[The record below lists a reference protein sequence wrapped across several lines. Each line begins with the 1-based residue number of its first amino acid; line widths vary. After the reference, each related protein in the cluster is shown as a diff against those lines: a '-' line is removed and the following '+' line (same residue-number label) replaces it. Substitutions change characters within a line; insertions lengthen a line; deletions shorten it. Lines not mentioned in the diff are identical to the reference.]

1 MSMEPPPPPPPS
13 APPPPPSG
21 PSPAPGA
28 FNIGDAISYGWG
40 AYWKNVGPMVVIA
53 IVVFAIQAIFS
64 VLAASMDG
72 AVGQFA
78 IRFIGT
84 LVSLLITLGWLR
96 VALEITNGVKPEVG
110 DVFKASGYGT
120 FIIASILFYIGFVI
134 GLILLIIP
142 GIIFAVVFGF
152 YGFVIAQRPQGTGV
166 MEALQASA
174 DLTRGHRWQLFG
186 LGIVLLLINIVGL
199 LACLV
204 GVIFTWGITLIAWAY
219 TYRTLHGEAVEYAAW
234 GL

>member
-1 MSMEPPPPPPPS
+1 MSMEPPPPS
-13 APPPPPSG
+13 SPPPPPPTG
-21 PSPAPGA
+21 GPTPSPEA
-28 FNIGDAISYGWG
+28 FSVGDAISYGWG

-53 IVVFAIQAIFS
+53 IVVFVIQAIFS
-64 VLAASMDG
+64 GLAQSVDG
-72 AVGQFA
+72 AGLKFVIQ
-78 IRFIGT
+78 FIGT

-96 VALEITNGVKPEVG
+96 VALEITNGVSPEIG

-120 FIIASILFYIGFVI
+120 FILASILFYIGLVI

-152 YGFVIAQRPQGTGV
+152 YGFVIAERPEGTGV
-166 MEALQASA
+166 IEALQASA

-186 LGIVLLLINIVGL
+186 LGILLLLINIVGL
-199 LACLV
+199 LACLI

-219 TYRTLHGEAVEYAAW
+219 AYRTLRGERVEYAAW